1 MNKCYLQLWEQS
13 STIENISIG
22 CSIHLDLENHYNFI
36 DEIYSPREELLI
48 PEYYDRIVSMPF
60 ECFISDELYQNLL
73 DRKNIRLSEVEK
85 SNLSKFQDL
94 ITKI

>member
-1 MNKCYLQLWEQS
+1 MDLNLF
-13 STIENISIG
+13 
-22 CSIHLDLENHYNFI
+22 DLENHYNFI

-73 DRKNIRLSEVEK
+73 THKNIRLSEVEK